1 MGAYSPVTL
10 TKEQYETIIKV
21 IRDGSSFFR
30 PNERLANILICEANL
45 GIRIGDILKLTPSS
59 FVLDGG
65 RWRLDIVEEKTGK
78 KRKFT
83 VPLLLKQHLD
93 IYCLKRGILPNERIF
108 PIKRRAV
115 YNVLEK
121 VTNYLGYKNISTHS
135 FRRFFATN
143 IYESSGKDILIVQ
156 EILQHSSP
164 ICTRKYIG
172 ISPQRIEDAL
182 VANVNLVSGY

>member
-1 MGAYSPVTL
+1 MGSYSPVAL
-10 TKEQYETIIKV
+10 TKEQYETIIKT

-93 IYCLKRGILPNERIF
+93 IYCLSP
-108 PIKRRAV
+108 AV
-115 YNVLEK
+115 
-121 VTNYLGYKNISTHS
+121 
-135 FRRFFATN
+135 
-143 IYESSGKDILIVQ
+143 
-156 EILQHSSP
+156 
-164 ICTRKYIG
+164 
-172 ISPQRIEDAL
+172 
-182 VANVNLVSGY
+182 

>member
-1 MGAYSPVTL
+1 MGAYSPVAL
-10 TKEQYETIIKV
+10 TKEQYETIIKT

-93 IYCLKRGILPNERIF
+93 IYCLKRKILPNKRIF
-108 PIKRRAV
+108 PINQRAV

-121 VTNYLGYKNISTHS
+121 VTKYLGYKNVSTHF

-143 IYESSGKDILIVQ
+143 IYESSGSPATLLHNIVNKLIRQLLNVKD
-156 EILQHSSP
+156 SFFR
-164 ICTRKYIG
+164 CC
-172 ISPQRIEDAL
+172 
-182 VANVNLVSGY
+182 